1 LINLPERIKN
11 IEVDA
16 FDSFSGSL
24 RQPAQYSFQYK
35 GEQSVSLTMNIKE
48 EPYNSGAIHPVFAQ
62 NLPEG
67 YIRRFIFEKLE
78 RHARVNDL
86 YLLALQ
92 QDKGIGHL
100 SFRSE
105 IKEQDV
111 DQLSLSDILSWK
123 GDESIF
129 PELLNKYY
137 LGGFAS
143 GVQPKVLLNN
153 VKAVA
158 NQRDIIVKTFDDE
171 YPLLTVNEFV
181 CMSAA
186 KAVGLNPPEFWLS
199 DDLRTFVIQRF
210 DKTEDGKLGVEDFSV
225 LTGKEKYSGSYEV
238 LLKAVS
244 LYTKDPEEVKRA
256 YRYIVFNCLIGNGDA
271 HLKNFAV
278 QYSPDRSDIKLTPPY
293 DITHTLV
300 YPTID
305 NRMALKIGGAKSFP
319 NKEVLIKLAE
329 KEKIKGA
336 SDIINEMAESIRD
349 YLVQSDEVKLVE
361 GLRES
366 IESSL
371 GNTCAA
377 SVLKQSYRHDK
388 KRKYGGHD
396 SSGIAR

>member
-1 LINLPERIKN
+1 MADLPERIID

-16 FDSFSGSL
+16 FNSYSGSL
-24 RQPAQYSFQYK
+24 TQPAQYSFQYK
-35 GEQSVSLTMNIKE
+35 GEQSVSLTMNKKE
-48 EPYNSGAIHPVFAQ
+48 EAYNSGVLHPVFAQ

-67 YIRRFIFEKLE
+67 YVRRYIFEKLE

-92 QDKGIGHL
+92 KDKGIGHL
-100 SFRSE
+100 SFRSKMQAQNIE
-105 IKEQDV
+105 
-111 DQLSLSDILSWK
+111 QLSLSDILSWK
-123 GDESIF
+123 GDVSIF
-129 PELLNKYY
+129 PELLNKFY

-158 NQRDIIVKTFDDE
+158 NQKDLIVKTFDDE

-186 KAVGLNPPEFWLS
+186 KAAGLNPPEFWLS

-210 DKTEDGKLGVEDFSV
+210 DKTENEKLAIEDFSV

-244 LYTKDPEEVKRA
+244 VYTKNPEEVKRA

-271 HLKNFAV
+271 HLKNFSV
-278 QYSPDRSDIKLTPPY
+278 QYSQNRSDIKLTPPY

-305 NRMALKIGGAKSFP
+305 NKMALKIGGAKSFP
-319 NKEVLIKLAE
+319 NKKELIKLAE

-336 SDIINEMAESIRD
+336 NDIIDEMAESIQA
-349 YLVQSDEVKLVE
+349 YLNQSEEVELVA
-361 GLRES
+361 G
-366 IESSL
+366 
-371 GNTCAA
+371 
-377 SVLKQSYRHDK
+377 LKQSIERSLSHACATSILK
-388 KRKYGGHD
+388 HRPHF
-396 SSGIAR
+396 SNA